1 MQERGLKNKLENW
14 LTLAEETSEIPAALA
29 DWRRNLLKGAQQ
41 FDTCEELV
49 ETQTEQYLRT
59 AVQMAGTENLASFD
73 LVRELLQ
80 RVLSDIRSGRKA

>member
-1 MQERGLKNKLENW
+1 MQVRELKDRLGRW
-14 LTLAEETSEIPAALA
+14 LTLAQETSEIPAALA

-49 ETQTEQYLRT
+49 GTQTEQYLRT